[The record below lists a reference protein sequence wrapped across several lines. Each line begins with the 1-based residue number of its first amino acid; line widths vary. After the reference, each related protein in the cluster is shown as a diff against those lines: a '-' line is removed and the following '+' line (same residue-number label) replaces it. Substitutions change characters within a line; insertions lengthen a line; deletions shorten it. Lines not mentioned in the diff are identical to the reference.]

1 MKKQVAS
8 KTVAQER
15 IETFTQQKRETF
27 KVSLR
32 VVPLGLYMPHQLFY
46 NQANTKNSHIFGIK
60 IVSKIEVLIPQQ
72 LESQY
77 YTHFCPF
84 SGLALLAFLS
94 GEITKI

>member
-1 MKKQVAS
+1 MKKRIAP

-32 VVPLGLYMPHQLFY
+32 VVPLGLYMPHQPFY

-60 IVSKIEVLIPQQ
+60 IVSKIEVLIPQP

-77 YTHFCPF
+77 YTRFF
-84 SGLALLAFLS
+84 AIFVLAVIPFLS